1 MSDRAL
7 RVAVATVAAAGVGVA
22 AYLTWVHYHPEAL
35 VCTRGGGCETVQRS
49 DYAVLLGAPVA
60 VYGLVAWSAV
70 LALVAWDAP
79 VARLAVAAIAVV
91 ALVFAA
97 YLVVLQLAVIDAVCV
112 WCMVNDVGLVPALAV
127 LGWLRARPAVGVA
140 PAGPRA

>member
-1 MSDRAL
+1 MTDRTL
-7 RVAVATVAAAGVGVA
+7 RLAVAAVAAAGTGVA

-49 DYAVLLGAPVA
+49 GYAVLLGVPVA

-79 VARLAVAAIAVV
+79 AARVAVAAIALV
-91 ALVFAA
+91 AVVFAA

-112 WCMVNDVGLVPALAV
+112 WCMVNDAGLVPALAV
-127 LGWLRARPAVGVA
+127 LGWLRARPAVDVA
-140 PAGPRA
+140 RAGPEA